1 MDAIASDMK
10 TVFASLDNTTDMTQT
25 DRQIQLQNAIES
37 TNSQLVLFERQ
48 KTELKAEKRS
58 IVGNHDSPR
67 RKKKRERIVSDIRL
81 KGQLIKQY
89 KATLTIHMNNLSSV
103 NGDANGQSNDDTD
116 CSDDEFN

>member
-10 TVFASLDNTTDMTQT
+10 TVFALLNNTTDMTQT

-58 IVGNHDSPR
+58 IVGNYDSPC
-67 RKKKRERIVSDIRL
+67 KKKKCDRIVSDTRL
-81 KGQLIKQY
+81 KGAAHQAI
-89 KATLTIHMNNLSSV
+89 
-103 NGDANGQSNDDTD
+103 
-116 CSDDEFN
+116 